1 LLETLGENSY
11 LSPPVRSILQVS
23 QSFAVAPSVKGE
35 EKEVSVTFPPLPE
48 FEIPAGSRLPRV
60 CIASWEIEGPSR
72 NAGIGTAYTSL
83 ADALKRAGYDVT
95 VLFLLGC
102 HPTDGNMIDWVEYY
116 QKEKGIRLIPLPM
129 AHEPRIHAAWAS
141 SVSYHTYAWLKAHQD
156 DFDIIHFPE
165 CQGLGFYSLL
175 AKRQGLAFRDI
186 TFVVSAHGPT
196 FWVKEGSQD
205 YIRNLGELEIDYMER
220 VSISAA
226 DIVTSPSQY
235 LLRWMQENG
244 WELPERT
251 YVAPYILPQ
260 GLLSEAPAPSAR
272 RSDIHEIV
280 FFGRLEIRKGLK
292 LFCDAIDELCAD
304 RASHKF
310 EVTFLGKETELY
322 GRSSIGYISDR
333 SKAWNVPWRIQSNKY
348 QGAAIE
354 YLRGA
359 GRLAV
364 ISSLSDNYPN
374 TVLECVGAGVPLLA
388 SKVGGI
394 PEIIHPSDLEKVSF
408 EPTPDT
414 LAERL
419 RGALELGAFS
429 ARPSASFADTARQWI
444 DLHAGIPDLVKK
456 KIPAPRATQESSES
470 IFPLVSVCFAYNVRG
485 KGAAAT
491 RDSLKH
497 QDYPHLEFIFVEC
510 GTEESSTQNGSD
522 SNVLGGRELRR
533 IFKRGAE
540 MGAARNAA
548 AREAK
553 GDYLFFV
560 DDHTLLMAPDAI
572 SVFVQVAQRV
582 KVDILTSA
590 ISFFL
595 GASDGSP
602 ANLLEHSRRP
612 FLGGDAATG
621 AFVNCFGSTNALVR
635 RDAFEAIGGFSD
647 EAVSSLDDWE
657 FLSKATLEGLRIE
670 TMPEVFV
677 WHREDQDQESMVHSL
692 VNAVRSARPY
702 TAPGRKVAPALDQAL
717 RKVVQFGQGLKFE
730 RDAHTGTP
738 LSRGEQGP
746 AVTG

>member
-1 LLETLGENSY
+1 
-11 LSPPVRSILQVS
+11 LQVS
-23 QSFAVAPSVKGE
+23 ETIRRTPSSKGE
-35 EKEVSVTFPPLPE
+35 EKEVTVTFPSLPE
-48 FEIPAGSRLPRV
+48 VEVPGGSRLPRV

-116 QKEKGIRLIPLPM
+116 RKEKGIKLIPLPM

-141 SVSYHTYAWLKAHQD
+141 SVSYHTYAWLKAHQG

-175 AKRQGLAFRDI
+175 AKRQGLAFHDI
-186 TFVVSAHGPT
+186 TFVTSAHGPT

-272 RSDIHEIV
+272 RKDVHEIV

-292 LFCDAIDELCAD
+292 LFCDAVDELCAD
-304 RASHKF
+304 RAKRKF
-310 EVTFLGKETELY
+310 EVTFLGKETQIY

-333 SKAWNVPWRIQSNKY
+333 SKAWTVPWRIQSSKY

-354 YLRGA
+354 YLKGA

-374 TVLECVGAGVPLLA
+374 TVLECVGAGIPLLA
-388 SKVGGI
+388 SNVGGI
-394 PEIIHPSDLEKVSF
+394 PEIIYASDLEKVCF
-408 EPTPDT
+408 EPRPDV

-444 DLHAGIPDLVKK
+444 DLHAGISNLAKK
-456 KIPAPRATQESSES
+456 KTPVLRSAQETRES
-470 IFPLVSVCFAYNVRG
+470 IFPLVSVCFAYNVREKG
-485 KGAAAT
+485 GAAT
-491 RDSLKH
+491 LESLKH
-497 QDYPHLEFIFVEC
+497 QDYPHLEIVLVEC
-510 GTEESSTQNGSD
+510 GSEDSTPGSPID
-522 SNVLGGRELRR
+522 SNGFQGPELRR
-533 IFKRGAE
+533 IFRRGTE

-548 AREAK
+548 VREAK
-553 GDYLFFV
+553 GEYLFFV
-560 DDHTLLMAPDAI
+560 DDHTLLLAPDAI
-572 SVFVQVAQRV
+572 SIFVQVAQRV
-582 KVDILTSA
+582 DADILTSA

-602 ANLLEHSRRP
+602 ENLLEHSRRP

-657 FLSKATLEGLRIE
+657 LMSKAALAGLRIE
-670 TMPEVFV
+670 TMPEVYV

-702 TAPGRKVAPALDQAL
+702 TLPGRKAAPAIDQAL

-730 RDAHTGTP
+730 RDANTGTP